1 MVLWATIVNIDS
13 NNNHLLNYTRVQSI
27 DQRLMVV
34 YRFVLSITANYTRRK
49 RPSLV
54 QRGGGSGPPD
64 PSSLCCFRKT
74 ATTAAFNY
82 NISKSDKRRFCKKSS
97 LPPSLSPLV
106 LPNVKYVT
114 LVFHLMNCCII
125 MSMHLNEWIRARTY
139 MCLHKWE
146 NQIDLLL
153 KLAEFM
159 ADSKGTIREILLSC
173 RDTLPLPPSSSTI

>member
-1 MVLWATIVNIDS
+1 MFNRSISGWWLSIDS
-13 NNNHLLNYTRVQSI
+13 FFPLQLIIRDERDLRWYREGEDQVHLIRPVF
-27 DQRLMVV
+27 VV
-34 YRFVLSITANYTRRK
+34 
-49 RPSLV
+49 
-54 QRGGGSGPPD
+54 
-64 PSSLCCFRKT
+64 CRKT
-74 ATTAAFNY
+74 TTTADAFNY

-97 LPPSLSPLV
+97 LPLSLSPLV